1 MISQMNDFLLIT
13 STLKTMY
20 GTDYPFRC
28 FGLKTGIIYGRG
40 NPSPTKSGSRFSEFF
55 TGRRGRRPLLLYN
68 FSFGSIRRYVEGA
81 VPYDYIFLIEKI
93 GNKNDFFR
101 ICGENNQFLH
111 NIILYDCKNVEI
123 MIQ

>member
-55 TGRRGRRPLLLYN
+55 RGRRGRRPLLLYN
-68 FSFGSIRRYVEGA
+68 FSFSSIRRYVENRR
-81 VPYDYIFLIEKI
+81 PL
-93 GNKNDFFR
+93 R
-101 ICGENNQFLH
+101 LLH
-111 NIILYDCKNVEI
+111 NLDFYSLGVYYIIYKVEHTP
-123 MIQ
+123 